1 MTNEE
6 GALEDLSYDKFKKL
20 YNKWHAILGQTFLGC
35 LQSKEYIHT
44 RAGLILLSRVVN
56 VFPTRPVLGEK
67 IMDALAPLKDDTN
80 RQDLR
85 SMALGYSS
93 QLIKARDEGVWE
105 EDLAAA
111 KARREKKEKEAE
123 ERKKAA
129 EKQFQEMQKESDAI
143 DRQLG
148 GGGGRRDWDDRARS
162 APRGGGPPGGQMKV
176 RHILLCALIQC
187 HTAGKFFSFCNN
199 QQLTYICVLCFSRS
213 TVAIEPKRGKIYTR
227 WRSTTRPSR
236 KRSR

>member
-6 GALEDLSYDKFKKL
+6 GTLEDISYDNFKKL

-35 LQSKEYIHT
+35 LESKEYIHT

-93 QLIKARDEGVWE
+93 QLIKARDEGIWE

-148 GGGGRRDWDDRARS
+148 GGGRRDWDDRARS

-176 RHILLCALIQC
+176 RHIYVVFA
-187 HTAGKFFSFCNN
+187 
-199 QQLTYICVLCFSRS
+199 
-213 TVAIEPKRGKIYTR
+213 
-227 WRSTTRPSR
+227 
-236 KRSR
+236 

>member
-1 MTNEE
+1 MDNEE
-6 GALEDLSYDKFKKL
+6 GALEDISYEDFKKL
-20 YNKWHAILGQTFLGC
+20 YNKWHAMLGQTFLGC
-35 LQSKEYIHT
+35 LESKEYIHT
-44 RAGLILLSRVVN
+44 RAGLILLSRIVN

-148 GGGGRRDWDDRARS
+148 GGGRRDWDDRSRPGS
-162 APRGGGPPGGQMKV
+162 RGGGPPGGQMKV
-176 RHILLCALIQC
+176 RYIVLNLRGLVCIIE
-187 HTAGKFFSFCNN
+187 SFHFT
-199 QQLTYICVLCFSRS
+199 QSMSLTYIYSLTVPFECGCANFHPRRRS
-213 TVAIEPKRGKIYTR
+213 AA
-227 WRSTTRPSR
+227 RPSR
-236 KRSR
+236 KRPFFERAR

>member
-1 MTNEE
+1 MFPDPTNESSVFKSFLAEFLQPGGKMTNDE
-6 GALEDLSYDKFKKL
+6 GTLEDISYENFKNL

-35 LQSKEYIHT
+35 LESKEYIHT

-148 GGGGRRDWDDRARS
+148 GGGRRDWDDRARS

-176 RHILLCALIQC
+176 RHMLCLYQFHNALPAILLVL
-187 HTAGKFFSFCNN
+187 
-199 QQLTYICVLCFSRS
+199 QQLATHLYLRFMFLSFISRH
-213 TVAIEPKRGKIYTR
+213 
-227 WRSTTRPSR
+227 
-236 KRSR
+236 

>member
-1 MTNEE
+1 MVNEE
-6 GALEDLSYDKFKKL
+6 GALEDISYDNFKKL

-35 LQSKEYIHT
+35 LESKEYIHT

-148 GGGGRRDWDDRARS
+148 GGGRRDWDDRARS

-176 RHILLCALIQC
+176 RPNLVFTQC
-187 HTAGKFFSFCNN
+187 HITSRHISFFYTTTK
-199 QQLTYICVLCFSRS
+199 LTHINVSHFSRS
-213 TVAIEPKRGKIYTR
+213 TVTIEPRRGKIYTR

>member
-6 GALEDLSYDKFKKL
+6 GALEDISYDNFKKL

-35 LQSKEYIHT
+35 LESKEYIHT

-105 EDLAAA
+105 EDLAQPRLVA
-111 KARREKKEKEAE
+111 KRRRRKPRSGRRPPRNNSKRC
-123 ERKKAA
+123 RKKAMLSTGSLA
-129 EKQFQEMQKESDAI
+129 AVVGAI
-143 DRQLG
+143 GTIELVQHPGAVVLPVDR
-148 GGGGRRDWDDRARS
+148 
-162 APRGGGPPGGQMKV
+162 
-176 RHILLCALIQC
+176 
-187 HTAGKFFSFCNN
+187 
-199 QQLTYICVLCFSRS
+199 
-213 TVAIEPKRGKIYTR
+213 
-227 WRSTTRPSR
+227 
-236 KRSR
+236 

>member
-1 MTNEE
+1 MESGE
-6 GALEDLSYDKFKKL
+6 GSFEDISYDGFKKL

-35 LQSKEYIHT
+35 LESKEYIHT
-44 RAGLILLSRVVN
+44 RAGLILLSRIVN

-148 GGGGRRDWDDRARS
+148 GGGRRDWDDRSRPG
-162 APRGGGPPGGQMKV
+162 PRGGGHPGGQMKV
-176 RHILLCALIQC
+176 R
-187 HTAGKFFSFCNN
+187 
-199 QQLTYICVLCFSRS
+199 YIVS
-213 TVAIEPKRGKIYTR
+213 TVE
-227 WRSTTRPSR
+227 
-236 KRSR
+236 